1 MLPMTIIEFGLIA
14 ILWCA
19 ASATSSGTDVGR
31 CVPKDVDLNSLVVSE
46 VSKPTHKSIANQ
58 VTVKQR
64 LNQLKARC
72 KRGKLVDGKN
82 RPIYLYPM
90 IGCWGNPPDNYL
102 DMLRQQDE
110 EIQRLKKKYVVIQ
123 ISCAQGDPRMISQ
136 NSR

>member
-1 MLPMTIIEFGLIA
+1 MTTITEFGLIA
-14 ILWCA
+14 ILWCGA
-19 ASATSSGTDVGR
+19 LPTSPGAGAGN

-46 VSKPTHKSIANQ
+46 VNKPTSKSSAGQI
-58 VTVKQR
+58 TVIQR

-72 KRGKLVDGKN
+72 KKGKLVDGKN

-110 EIQRLKKKYVVIQ
+110 EIQRLKKKYVVVQ
-123 ISCAQGDPRMISQ
+123 ISCAQGADPRMISQ